1 MKRLYSYVVAW
12 DFGFAPNPFYG
23 YCTLATCKPKIR
35 KGASVGDWV
44 VGTGSKAKKRGG
56 RLVYAMRVGEIL
68 SLNDYWNDPR
78 FRDKRPNRHAGKREA
93 SGDNIY
99 RWDEVNS
106 RWHQADSHHSCDNG
120 SPNPLNLC
128 RDTSV
133 DRMLVSDDFVYF
145 GGSGPLVPKSLR
157 ECVHASRGHK
167 CKFPP
172 PLVDEFVK
180 WIMSLQETETGYCG
194 TPTDWT

>member
-78 FRDKRPNRHAGKREA
+78 FRDKRPNRHGGKRKA
-93 SGDNIY
+93 FGDNIY
-99 RWDEVNS
+99 RWDEVKS
-106 RWHQADSHHSCDNG
+106 QWHQSDSFHSCDDG
-120 SPNPLNLC
+120 SLNSDNLC

-145 GGSGPLVPKSLR
+145 GGSGPLVPESLR
-157 ECVHASRGHK
+157 ECVHVSQGHK
-167 CKFPP
+167 CNFPP

-180 WIMSLQETETGYCG
+180 WIMYLQETETGYCG